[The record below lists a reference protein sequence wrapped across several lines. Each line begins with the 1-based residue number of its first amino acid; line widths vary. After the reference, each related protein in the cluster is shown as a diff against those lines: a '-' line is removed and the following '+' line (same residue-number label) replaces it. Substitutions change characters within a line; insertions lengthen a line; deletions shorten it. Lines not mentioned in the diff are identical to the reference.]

1 MSNPYSQTPQ
11 QFNTP
16 NNPNVYGGNGGYQ
29 PQPNN
34 LQQGMDMS
42 FQNISSV
49 DRNYKQINIQ

>member
-11 QFNTP
+11 QFSTP

-34 LQQGMDMS
+34 LQQGMDKS
-42 FQNISSV
+42 VQNI
-49 DRNYKQINIQ
+49 NIME